1 MTSRHVLTSATCID
15 DVSKKR
21 LGVTIMEYNLNL
33 EDDNQKTVNVKDTV
47 IHPQFTCGDPPY
59 YNVAVLTL
67 STRVSH
73 VSPLC
78 WGPLVSNN
86 APETQYTYT
95 SWGPTQFGQSALP
108 HWAELHKIDKSQCL
122 VSISFLLFLFQVYH
136 AF

>member
-1 MTSRHVLTSATCID
+1 M
-15 DVSKKR
+15 SKKR

-33 EDDNQKTVNVKDTV
+33 EDNNQKTVNVKDTV
-47 IHPQFTCGDPPY
+47 THPQFTRGDPPS

-73 VSPLC
+73 VSPVC

-136 AF
+136 AFYRNN